1 MRINNRFPRV
11 RGDLKWVKRAIRYIN
26 VSGLMRQIQ
35 WYHFD
40 LAIAFGIREIVELV
54 ILLRVWSYV
63 PCLRFVLVSRL
74 LINQI
79 ITFLY

>member
-1 MRINNRFPRV
+1 
-11 RGDLKWVKRAIRYIN
+11 
-26 VSGLMRQIQ
+26 MRQIQ

-40 LAIAFGIREIVELV
+40 LAIAIGIREIVELV